1 MADPAAGR
9 RQILAAAVVGLIV
22 RLAFGLLY
30 WVDKPLTHDEREYL
44 ALAQS
49 VAAGR
54 GFVYDASHDTG
65 TAQQF
70 GRAPVYPLF
79 LAIVGAGRGE
89 HVAAPARVKV
99 AQSIVGAIGVGLI
112 GLLAR
117 RAAGPRAGIAAAA
130 IAAVYPPLVW
140 ISAYVFSEA
149 LYSTLALLAAL
160 LLDTA
165 LDRSAGG
172 PAEDRGGPGISTY
185 SLARP
190 HLFSWRWGP
199 TPSAGPVAHARSVAA
214 EGSRSPSREPQALQ
228 YARSGSA
235 MAAAAGLTA
244 GLAILA
250 RPAMLLFLPLAALWL
265 IAHRRPSL
273 AVALVVTSLAVI
285 TPWTV
290 RNARVYGRFVLI
302 ASEGGVTF
310 WTGNHPLARGE
321 GDLAANPDIKI
332 AELAFRAAHPGLTA
346 EQLEPLYYREALH
359 YIARHPLWWLGLLAK
374 KAFYTIVPIGP
385 SYTLHSTR
393 YLVSSVI
400 SYLLLLPF
408 AAAGARAWRRGG
420 RRPEALFVLAASAVI
435 VGLVFFP
442 QERFRIPVIDPALI
456 VCAAVACAGR
466 LKTQ

>member
-9 RQILAAAVVGLIV
+9 RLILAAAVAGLMV

-30 WVDKPLTHDEREYL
+30 WVHKPLTHDEREYL

-54 GFVYDASHDTG
+54 GFVYDESHATG
-65 TAQQF
+65 TAQQI

-79 LAIVGAGRGE
+79 LAILGAGPGE
-89 HVAAPARVKV
+89 PDAAPARVKV

-130 IAAVYPPLVW
+130 IAAVYPPLIW
-140 ISAYVFSEA
+140 ICAYVFSEA
-149 LYSTLALLAAL
+149 LYSTLALLTAL

-165 LDRSAGG
+165 VDRAGSVSTQDRSG
-172 PAEDRGGPGISTY
+172 PDIRTY
-185 SLARP
+185 SLAGP
-190 HLFSWRWGP
+190 HP
-199 TPSAGPVAHARSVAA
+199 RSPRCGL
-214 EGSRSPSREPQALQ
+214 EDSPSRGPQALQ
-228 YARSGSA
+228 HARSGSA

-244 GLAILA
+244 GLAILV
-250 RPAMLLFLPLAALWL
+250 RPAMLLFLPFAALWL

-273 AVALVVTSLAVI
+273 AAVLVVISLAVI

-290 RNARVYGRFVLI
+290 RNARVYGTFVLI

-321 GDLAANPDIKI
+321 GDLAANPDIKM
-332 AELAFRAAHPGLTA
+332 AELVFRAAHPGLTA
-346 EQLEPLYYREALH
+346 EQLEPLYYREAMH
-359 YIARHPLWWLGLLAK
+359 YIARHPVWWLGLLAK

-385 SYTLHSTR
+385 SYTLHSAK
-393 YLVSSVI
+393 YLVTSVA
-400 SYLLLLPF
+400 SYLVLLPF
-408 AAAGARAWRRGG
+408 AAVGARVWWRGR
-420 RRPEALFVLAASAVI
+420 RRPEALFLLAASAVI

-456 VCAAVACAGR
+456 VCAGISCAER
-466 LKTQ
+466 LKS